1 MTITGALYTQWSFR
15 VRIFQIL
22 FVITQLQPLEA
33 FDKTLFKHFKVLGS
47 LRRPCFFSTYRSF
60 SSAFAF
66 SARIVGSF
74 DVLLFLTFSF
84 RLLFTVDGFEASVQE
99 SCGAYKSWLLF
110 NLISKALKIL
120 TYFTLN
126 DL

>member
-33 FDKTLFKHFKVLGS
+33 FDKTLFKHLRVLGS

-66 SARIVGSF
+66 SARIIGSF
-74 DVLLFLTFSF
+74 DVRLFLTFSF

-99 SCGAYKSWLLF
+99 SCGACRGGYFSTKLA
-110 NLISKALKIL
+110 KHLK
-120 TYFTLN
+120 Y
-126 DL
+126 